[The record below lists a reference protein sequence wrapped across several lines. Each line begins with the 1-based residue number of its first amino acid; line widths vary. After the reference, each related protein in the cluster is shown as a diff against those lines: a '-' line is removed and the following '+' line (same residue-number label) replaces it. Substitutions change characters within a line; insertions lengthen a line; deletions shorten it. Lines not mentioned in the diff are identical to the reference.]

1 MIQEI
6 MSISTDQEHLVLM
19 QSNNISK
26 ARLAD
31 NNFLQEKTHL
41 LKT

>member
-6 MSISTDQEHLVLM
+6 IIILIDLEHLGLT

-26 ARLAD
+26 ARLPD